1 MIPAGDLEL
10 PVPDE
15 LKQMRNSYQRKEF
28 SLRSAA
34 DADRAAFV
42 AALDLSADSGV
53 RFSL

>member
-15 LKQMRNSYQRKEF
+15 LKQMRNSYHREDF

-34 DADRAAFV
+34 DAGRAAFV

>member
-15 LKQMRNSYQRKEF
+15 HKQMRNSDHRKDF
-28 SLRSAA
+28 LLRCAA
-34 DADRAAFV
+34 AVSRAAFV

-53 RFSL
+53 RFTL